1 MKSRAKRDSKYSLSR
16 KVNPEGVRAKR
27 ESEYSLTCRH
37 KKEQLLLL
45 DLFPQLIT
53 TSALFRSR
61 FDSLPVSRL
70 RGRYIEG

>member
-1 MKSRAKRDSKYSLSR
+1 MSTYYQGKSAPKGLARSAIVSTHLLADI
-16 KVNPEGVRAKR
+16 
-27 ESEYSLTCRH
+27 

>member
-1 MKSRAKRDSKYSLSR
+1 MSTYYQGKSAPKGLARSAIVSTHLPAKAIK
-16 KVNPEGVRAKR
+16 KV
-27 ESEYSLTCRH
+27 H
-37 KKEQLLLL
+37 LLLL

-53 TSALFRSR
+53 TSVPFRFR